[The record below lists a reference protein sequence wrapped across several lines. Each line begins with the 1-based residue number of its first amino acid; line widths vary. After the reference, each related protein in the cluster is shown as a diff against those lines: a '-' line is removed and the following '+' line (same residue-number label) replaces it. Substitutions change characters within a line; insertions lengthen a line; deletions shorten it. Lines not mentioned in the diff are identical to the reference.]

1 MIIDKGRLAMNL
13 IIFAIVTA
21 VCTAFVR
28 IAIPSASEDLGA
40 LIITGLTF
48 AIMFYI
54 PVRMFP
60 QVGLIGSIII
70 LVVEWVLFVMVA
82 TLLGETI
89 GSVVALILLLAA
101 FIASLIF
108 L

>member
-1 MIIDKGRLAMNL
+1 MNIDKGRLVMNL
-13 IIFAIVTA
+13 IIFAVIAA

-28 IAIPSASEDLGA
+28 MVFPSASEDFGA
-40 LIITGLTF
+40 TIITGLTF

-60 QVGLIGSIII
+60 QVGPIGSIII
-70 LVVEWVLFVMVA
+70 LVVEWVLFVGVSS
-82 TLLGETI
+82 LLGETL
-89 GSVVALILLLAA
+89 GSIVGLILLLAA
-101 FIASLIF
+101 FVASLLF